1 MTKALSLVVLA
12 SLLLPGCFVGGAA
25 KPSLSQQRLA
35 DLQERAQLSADN
47 GLRDDAGRLLQEALQ
62 LASSLDNRQ
71 GQTSV
76 LLQQAR
82 LARQYGDR
90 ATAEQAVNRAL
101 ALSTGSTSY
110 ADAAQE
116 KSLQE
121 LAAGK
126 TDAAVQWA
134 ETALRE
140 ERGELL
146 ARRLNLLARL
156 ALLQGKLDA
165 AAARAEQA
173 LNHASSE
180 QLATERANALRMLGS
195 MKGRQGQYIEGERL
209 LGQALALDKGLELPT
224 RIAADLDAL
233 AELSRL
239 QGDVSRQ
246 QAYQQRAETVR
257 SAIGIRGEDTETKR
271 DSSQR

>member
-12 SLLLPGCFVGGAA
+12 SLLLPGCFGGGAA

-82 LARQYGDR
+82 LARQHGDR

-101 ALSTGSTSY
+101 ALSSGSTGY

-140 ERGELL
+140 EPGELL

-195 MKGRQGQYIEGERL
+195 MKGRQGQYAEGERL